1 MTEHI
6 INQTL
11 QKDFH
16 GKDDWNNSLNQFKD
30 KNIFQSYE
38 WGELKKLEG
47 WKVLH
52 ITVTDNESLKCILL
66 AQVLIKKV
74 MGIKI
79 AWCPGGPI
87 VQCDNPNNGID
98 ALEKFKEVIF
108 EEKIINTRC
117 KPYMSD
123 TSENQKM
130 FSNISKSDYSFTS
143 FKSNILKIITDDKFL
158 EHVKKKHRY
167 YIKQSGKVG
176 LIWKSYSGSETASI
190 FSIVYDEMQKN
201 KNLKLPIIDI
211 NSFSKILGVNQEG
224 KPRLFTFAALENNK
238 PVSVC
243 VVSLLGNKA
252 FYHYAAST
260 ERGRVVSAS
269 YGMIFNL
276 IKELRG
282 LAVDELDFGGIS
294 ADGSSSGVDF
304 FKLGFNGEELL
315 KIGEFDISKSKVY
328 SYVFSKLLQFKKNL

>member
-1 MTEHI
+1 VTEHI

-79 AWCPGGPI
+79 GWCPGGPI
-87 VQCDNPNNGID
+87 VQCNKSDNGID

-108 EEKIINTRC
+108 EEKIINLRC
-117 KPYMSD
+117 KPYIPD
-123 TSENQKM
+123 TPENQKI
-130 FSNISKSDYSFTS
+130 FFNISKSEYSFTS
-143 FKSNILKIITDDKFL
+143 FKSNILKIVSDEEFL
-158 EHVKKKHRY
+158 KKVKKKHRY
-167 YIKQSGKVG
+167 YIKQSEKAG
-176 LIWKSYSGSETASI
+176 LTWKSYSGSDTAKA
-190 FSIVYDEMQKN
+190 FSVVYDEMKKN

-211 NSFSKILGVNQEG
+211 DGFSKTLGLNKDG
-224 KPRLFTFAALENNK
+224 KPRLFSFTGLEVNK

-243 VVSLLGNKA
+243 LVSLLNDKA

-260 ERGRVVSAS
+260 ERGRVTSAS

-276 IKELRG
+276 IKELRS
-282 LAVDELDFGGIS
+282 LSVDELDFGGIS